1 MNYLPFGQQFPGYNA
16 PEFLPPHGSPA
27 DMCYPQNHPHFNFP
41 EYAIPKSST
50 NKSKTYHKHK
60 RKNDSRKRQSEEYY
74 QSKSKN
80 NDYLEEKR
88 SVSSEAKAGQKAVTE
103 QRDQVSKTGD
113 IEKKCSNEVELK
125 VTILNKKDNLNCSE
139 KNEEDANPIVDCK
152 VVDDNVFSVDM
163 SSGPGNVVEADN
175 SSTEKKEVL
184 TELCNTVDKQ
194 KQSDSSVKIEGHDDD
209 LADSKTW
216 TVISKESE
224 AYVHV
229 GSDGSAHSLPS
240 SPDKVD
246 EAEVQELIATD
257 VVPTNEVEAPSNV
270 SSAAESEVAREK
282 TICAEESQSLK
293 KVEVKSSSDASK
305 QQEPVEKVTDV
316 NSNEKQESNDQI
328 SKEIPKNKKAVPQNV
343 KKINQSADAAKVKH
357 SSTGGSEQ
365 DGDKEIDALSES
377 GLSTVSSSSVRSCM
391 SLPQNPLA
399 RSTSWADLVRKGQ
412 SKSPVAPLTTARKIS
427 ANPRYDST
435 PSRYLS
441 HRKPP
446 QLQSTD
452 KVKPTK
458 RVVVKKPKE
467 SHVSEDGW
475 SVSSGKSRVKTIPNS
490 KKVGP
495 KVASPQ
501 LSLRSNAKAESTL
514 LKTASKSLDS
524 LIKEPSDKTR
534 TVNRSLRNK
543 PTCATSK
550 PTKKVESVKKE
561 KVEKE
566 PIKSSNPSTARL
578 NTAKSKKAPNPKV
591 KSVKVISKA
600 PQESDSKS
608 VDKTCNQSSCSKTIH
623 KSSSDTTASKT
634 EEISCIKDSVK
645 KSANKKNSEASKDLN
660 SPKVVNKKDKKPNT
674 KVCEQKQNQEP
685 KIAAETSI
693 PDEKEETENLTKRSE
708 TVKEILPPNGDDENI
723 DPDMPQKLTRSVSD
737 VTKQSVKSTKSVQ
750 TEFDRF
756 DNQVGILAVPTTD
769 VSYFKNYLSSEVC
782 YYTSHKNNCR
792 EK

>member
-41 EYAIPKSST
+41 EYAMPKSST

-60 RKNDSRKRQSEEYY
+60 RKSDSRKRQSEEYY

-88 SVSSEAKAGQKAVTE
+88 SVSSEAKADQKAVTE
-103 QRDQVSKTGD
+103 QRDQVSKAGD

-125 VTILNKKDNLNCSE
+125 VTILNRKDELNCSE
-139 KNEEDANPIVDCK
+139 KNEKDASPTVDSK
-152 VVDDNVFSVDM
+152 VVDGNVFSVDM
-163 SSGPGNVVEADN
+163 SRGSGNVVEAGN
-175 SSTEKKEVL
+175 SSAENKEAL
-184 TELCNTVDKQ
+184 TELCNTVVKE
-194 KQSDSSVKIEGHDDD
+194 KQSGSSVIDDD

-229 GSDGSAHSLPS
+229 GSDGSAYSLPS
-240 SPDKVD
+240 SPDRVD
-246 EAEVQELIATD
+246 EAEVQEIIATD
-257 VVPTNEVEAPSNV
+257 VVPTNETDAPSNV

-293 KVEVKSSSDASK
+293 KVEVKSSSDALK
-305 QQEPVEKVTDV
+305 QRELFEKVNDV
-316 NSNEKQESNDQI
+316 RSNETQESNDQI
-328 SKEIPKNKKAVPQNV
+328 TKEIPKSKKAVPQNV
-343 KKINQSADAAKVKH
+343 KKINQNADAPKVKH

-365 DGDKEIDALSES
+365 DGEKEIDVLSES

-412 SKSPVAPLTTARKIS
+412 SKSPVARLTTARKIS

-446 QLQSTD
+446 QPQPTD

-490 KKVGP
+490 KKVSP

-501 LSLRSNAKAESTL
+501 LSLRSNAKAESAL
-514 LKTASKSLDS
+514 LKTSSKSLDS

-600 PQESDSKS
+600 PQEGDSKS
-608 VDKTCNQSSCSKTIH
+608 VDKTCNQSSSSKTIH

-634 EEISCIKDSVK
+634 DEISCIKDFVK
-645 KSANKKNSEASKDLN
+645 KTANKKSSEASKDLN

-674 KVCEQKQNQEP
+674 KVCELKQNQEP

-708 TVKEILPPNGDDENI
+708 TIKEILPPNGGDENI
-723 DPDMPQKLTRSVSD
+723 DPDVPQKLTRSVSD

-756 DNQVGILAVPTTD
+756 ENQVGILAVPATD
-769 VSYFKNYLSSEVC
+769 FSHFKNYLSPEVC